1 MSSSPAKWS
10 CLSLLLLLALGWQL
24 AAACNPNP
32 PRPPILEGY
41 SYDAMAAGYLLR
53 DSTSVVAARL
63 ATLLELDFE
72 AAEAEPDATPDTAR
86 TSYVF
91 EVLEGWQTVTPRRLT
106 IDGYWVA
113 CDIEPRSGRV
123 FLLYL
128 DGARLLYAVPVDRLD
143 FELTLLGEPGWFYD
157 ARGRLVQDPEA

>member
-1 MSSSPAKWS
+1 MSSLPAPWS
-10 CLSLLLLLALGWQL
+10 CLLLLLLPLGWQP

-53 DSTSVVAARL
+53 DSSSVVAARL
-63 ATLLELDFE
+63 ETVLELDFE
-72 AAEAEPDATPDTAR
+72 ADEDGPDATR
-86 TSYVF
+86 KSYVF
-91 EVLEGWQTVTPRRLT
+91 EVLEGWQAVTPRRLT
-106 IDGYWVA
+106 IDGYWVD
-113 CDIEPRSGRV
+113 CDIEPRPGRV

-128 DGARLLYAVPVDRLD
+128 DGARLLYAVPVERLD

-157 ARGRLVQDPEA
+157 ARGRLVQEPEA